1 MRHPHLG
8 AHEMSKWIFKTTALI
23 HSGAIGVHRI
33 SRLGSCLTTTDTE
46 RFQINHYITQS
57 LPFWRDIKMTRGDV
71 QDRVKDSVRDLQ
83 TVNEIDLKSSVTET
97 TLLDLLSAFGKDQTQ

>member
-1 MRHPHLG
+1 
-8 AHEMSKWIFKTTALI
+8 MSKWIVKTTALTHI
-23 HSGAIGVHRI
+23 GAIGVRHI
-33 SRLGSCLTTTDTE
+33 SGLGSRLSTTDTK

-83 TVNEIDLKSSVTET
+83 TVNEIDLKSSVTDT